1 MSNNHKIIC
10 LLNPWRVI
18 PIYCIVISLKS
29 KNRFFQDLQ
38 AWKLRKELPFAS
50 HFMVFL
56 YLMLYKE
63 FRNIVY
69 KRMGKW
75 SYCVKWFC
83 PPLSTLYIH
92 CNDIGGGLLIQH
104 GFSTIITA
112 QKIENNAK
120 IFQQVTIGYKGDKL
134 PVIGNNVE
142 ICCGAKY

>member
-10 LLNPWRVI
+10 FLNLWRVFL
-18 PIYCIVISLKS
+18 IYCIVISLKS

-38 AWKLRKELPFAS
+38 AWKLRKELPFTS

-69 KRMGKW
+69 KRMGNW

-83 PPLSTLYIH
+83 P
-92 CNDIGGGLLIQH
+92 Q
-104 GFSTIITA
+104 FSSLITA
-112 QKIENNAK
+112 QKIGNNAK
-120 IFQQVTIGYKGDKL
+120 IFQQVTIEYKGDKL
-134 PVIGNNVE
+134 PVIGNNME
-142 ICCGAKY
+142 FCCGAKY